1 MVDANHRDVAGLL
14 KQAEGSLAE
23 LKARE
28 HLANLYEKGLALCP
42 NQEWQEADA
51 CFERVLEPHPNHK
64 DGARLPPVCEDVRVG
79 QVHHWDAQAARSGAG

>member
-1 MVDANHRDVAGLL
+1 MRVLADMGISPRTVEFLRDLGH
-14 KQAEGSLAE
+14 EGT
-23 LKARE
+23 
-28 HLANLYEKGLALCP
+28 HLYEKGLALCP

-64 DGARLPPVCEDVRVG
+64 DGARLPSVCEDVRVG